1 MSDPWQATTD
11 GLQITV
17 RLTPKGGGDRLE
29 GIVAD
34 ANGRPAIK
42 ARVSAPP
49 VDGAANAALI
59 KLLAK
64 SFGVSKSKIQFT
76 SGETARI
83 KRLQIVGDT
92 LNLTRTIHGIVGSPH

>member
-1 MSDPWQATTD
+1 VSDPWQATDD
-11 GLQITV
+11 GLLITV
-17 RLTPKGGGDRLE
+17 RLTPKGGRDRLE

-34 ANGRPAIK
+34 ADGRPAIK

-49 VDGAANAALI
+49 VDGAANVALI

-64 SFGVSKSKIQFT
+64 ALDVSKSKIRFT

-83 KRLQIVGDT
+83 KRLQIIGDT
-92 LNLTRTIHGIVGSPH
+92 KELTKTIRGIVG